1 MQQSLLSP
9 TTSPSVLLHSGRPA
23 TTSLEVAKFFGK
35 RHDHV
40 LRDIDNLLSQLPE
53 NSLQPNFGE
62 MFQEQETP
70 FGVKQIRLFIL
81 YRDGFMLLVMGY
93 TGKKALQIKLA
104 YIEAFNQIE
113 AQLAANKVESSTSL
127 PQSAELLPPSHQAQ
141 LKAIVD
147 AKVGMLP
154 SDAQRKAYV
163 EIWSRFS
170 RHFQIAR
177 YQQLPSERVGEAITY
192 LVEMQIKERKPLPQG
207 KESKALPTSG
217 AMPIEFEPPC
227 PVPVE
232 DDISQAFKRARA
244 VTEYLKALKLQ
255 IHVPCRVQAA
265 SLSFL
270 NNRKEIELYKA
281 LDKQIDYSLCSLD
294 SATCA
299 LESAWHLSK
308 FMQEER
314 KSARS

>member
-1 MQQSLLSP
+1 MSQATLAPIL
-9 TTSPSVLLHSGRPA
+9 SPSVSLQNGRPA
-23 TTSLEVAKFFGK
+23 TTSLEVAKYFGK
-35 RHDHV
+35 RHDNII
-40 LRDIDNLLSQLPE
+40 RDI
-53 NSLQPNFGE
+53 
-62 MFQEQETP
+62 
-70 FGVKQIRLFIL
+70 KQILDNCPKEFTALNFEVSKYIDETGRNLVMYIL
-81 YRDGFMLLVMGY
+81 YRDGFMLLAMGY

-104 YIEAFNQIE
+104 YIEAFNRME

-154 SDAQRKAYV
+154 SDVQRKAYA

-177 YQQLPSERVGEAITY
+177 YQQLPAERIGEAITY
-192 LVEMQIKERKPLPQG
+192 LIEMRIEERKPLPQS

-217 AMPIEFEPPC
+217 TIPIEFEPPC
-227 PVPVE
+227 PMPVE

-255 IHVPCRVQAA
+255 IHVPCRVQTAN
-265 SLSFL
+265 LSFL
-270 NNRKEIELYKA
+270 NNRKKIELYKA

-314 KSARS
+314 KPPIRP